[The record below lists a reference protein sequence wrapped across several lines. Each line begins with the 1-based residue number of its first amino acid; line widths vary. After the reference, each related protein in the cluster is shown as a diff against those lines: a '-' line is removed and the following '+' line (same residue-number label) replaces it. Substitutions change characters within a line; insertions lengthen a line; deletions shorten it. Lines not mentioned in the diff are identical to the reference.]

1 MAFNQEHCKLSELG
15 AQPGSG
21 VMQIDLESAL
31 KVPVRLVSD
40 QLERELKDCQ
50 RTRRE
55 VRPTTAA
62 LHGFS

>member
-1 MAFNQEHCKLSELG
+1 
-15 AQPGSG
+15 
-21 VMQIDLESAL
+21 MQIDLESAL

-55 VRPTTAA
+55 VRPITAA
-62 LHGFS
+62 WHGFS